1 MFELRPY
8 RRNSMSAWNPFSEME
23 EMERRL
29 FNNDFFSGRGLAEFK
44 TDITDEGDYYELK
57 ADLPG
62 FTKEDIQL
70 QLDGDTL
77 TIQAQRHSE
86 HEEQEKKGKYVCC
99 ERSYGAYSRSFDV
112 SGIRAEGITASYD
125 SGVLTLKLPK
135 KTVEVS
141 SSRQISIDSNQS
153 RTRHAVYTAGH
164 LFMSL
169 LPAAETSGRD
179 TGQSPF
185 FQSQFRTAAGDRRR
199 RTLADISGPRYCPGW
214 LSGLM

>member
-1 MFELRPY
+1 MLVPY
-8 RRNSMSAWNPFSEME
+8 ARKNHTVSNFNPFHDFDEL
-23 EMERRL
+23 ERV
-29 FNNDFFSGRGLAEFK
+29 FFSDNALGEFK
-44 TDITDEGDYYELK
+44 TDIQEDGDNFVLE

-62 FTKEDIQL
+62 FKKEDIQL

-141 SSRQISIDSNQS
+141 SSRQISID
-153 RTRHAVYTAGH
+153 
-164 LFMSL
+164 
-169 LPAAETSGRD
+169 
-179 TGQSPF
+179 
-185 FQSQFRTAAGDRRR
+185 
-199 RTLADISGPRYCPGW
+199 
-214 LSGLM
+214 

>member
-1 MFELRPY
+1 MLVPY
-8 RRNSMSAWNPFSEME
+8 ARKNHNVSNFNPFHDFDEL
-23 EMERRL
+23 ERA
-29 FNNDFFSGRGLAEFK
+29 FFSDNALGEFK
-44 TDITDEGDYYELK
+44 TDIQEDGDNFVLE

-62 FTKEDIQL
+62 FKKEDIQL

-141 SSRQISIDSNQS
+141 SSRQISID
-153 RTRHAVYTAGH
+153 
-164 LFMSL
+164 
-169 LPAAETSGRD
+169 
-179 TGQSPF
+179 
-185 FQSQFRTAAGDRRR
+185 
-199 RTLADISGPRYCPGW
+199 
-214 LSGLM
+214 